1 LQVDGARFERLGH
14 LAPLRLVGN
23 DAESRIPWRLAASVL
38 HALGRGDEI
47 ERRFS
52 GQPKAASIA
61 QHLLSGDNSRDSSS
75 LGRLFDA
82 VASILGVKDVSIFNG
97 QATLMLEGMAEQFG
111 EVAPLSGGWAIANG
125 CLDLLPLLSALVD
138 EKDAQRGAALFHSTL
153 AVALAEW
160 LCTVAPQ
167 GATVAAGGSCMQ
179 NQVLARGLRTCLGD
193 RGLHL
198 IEARRIPPND
208 GGLSLGQAWV
218 AQQYLQG

>member
-1 LQVDGARFERLGH
+1 
-14 LAPLRLVGN
+14 
-23 DAESRIPWRLAASVL
+23 VL

-47 ERRFS
+47 ERRFP
-52 GQPKAASIA
+52 GQTLAGPMA
-61 QHLLSGDNSRDSSS
+61 QQLENGIGSQDSSS

-82 VASILGVKDVSIFNG
+82 VASILGVKDVSIFSG
-97 QATLMLEGMAEQFG
+97 QATLMLEGMAERFG
-111 EVAPLSGGWAIANG
+111 EVAPFAGGWAITNG
-125 CLDLLPLLSALVD
+125 CLDLLPLLAALVD
-138 EKDAQRGAALFHSTL
+138 EKDAQRGAAVFHSTL

-179 NQVLARGLRTCLGD
+179 NQVLARGLRTHLSA

-218 AQQYLQG
+218 AQQYLLG